1 MAKNDKRRTVTANR
15 ESPPEENRPKKIA
28 VRPHGAGGISLL
40 AFKSVSYTH
49 LDVYKRQLRNKAPNH
64 FIEVFITAP
73 FP

>member
-40 AFKSVSYTH
+40 AFK
-49 LDVYKRQLRNKAPNH
+49 
-64 FIEVFITAP
+64 
-73 FP
+73 